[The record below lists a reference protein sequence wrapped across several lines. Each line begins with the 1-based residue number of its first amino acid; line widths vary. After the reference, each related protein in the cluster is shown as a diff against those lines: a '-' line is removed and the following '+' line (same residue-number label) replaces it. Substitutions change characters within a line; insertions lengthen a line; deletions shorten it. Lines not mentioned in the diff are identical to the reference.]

1 LKTLDKLQADILSKD
16 MTYEF
21 DETEVKLITTKAKD
35 LQKMK
40 VFNYNERERDTYYLY
55 LDNAFYE
62 LKPGK
67 GKLQKLTDAD
77 RIEALEELRDNTP

>member
-1 LKTLDKLQADILSKD
+1 

-21 DETEVKLITTKAKD
+21 DGSEVKLFTIKAKD

-62 LKPGK
+62 LKTGK
-67 GKLQKLTDAD
+67 GKLQILTDTD
-77 RIEALEELRDNTP
+77 RIEQLERLRIIDLN

>member
-1 LKTLDKLQADILSKD
+1 

-21 DETEVKLITTKAKD
+21 DGSEVKLFTIKAKD

-62 LKPGK
+62 LKKGK
-67 GKLQKLTDAD
+67 GKLQILTDID
-77 RIEALEELRDNTP
+77 RIEKLEELRKNTP